1 MMLEERKNFIPLN
14 ESFVCENCKQ
24 KVPKAKGTFRNHC
37 PFCLYSRHVDEVL
50 PGDRKSTCGSL
61 MQPIKVE
68 KDNKREWM
76 IIHQCLKCKKISRN
90 KIATND
96 DREKLAQVSQ
106 EAT

>member
-37 PFCLYSRHVDEVL
+37 PFCLYSKHVDETL

-76 IIHQCLKCKKISRN
+76 IVHQCLKCKKTSRN
-90 KIATND
+90 KIAAD
-96 DREKLAQVSQ
+96 DDQEKLAQVSQ
-106 EAT
+106 EAI